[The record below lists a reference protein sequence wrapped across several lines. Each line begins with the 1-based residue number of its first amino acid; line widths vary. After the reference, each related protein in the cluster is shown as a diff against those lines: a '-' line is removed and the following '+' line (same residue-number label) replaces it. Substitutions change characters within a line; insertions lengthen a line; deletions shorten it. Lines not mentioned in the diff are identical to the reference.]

1 MIKQLRSLLVLA
13 LLAVVGQ
20 TNAQV
25 VFTETFDQ
33 CASVGG
39 NDGGWEKVNPS
50 GEILTDNEGWMFENG
65 SAAYQCA
72 RFGTAKMMGSA
83 TTPSIALSGN
93 GTLTFRAGAWMKD
106 AQELILSAEGA
117 TLDVEGVTMSNQGA
131 FTDYTVPITGAT
143 GNVKITFKG
152 AGASK
157 SRFFLDDVVVTA
169 TGAATKKAAGLEFS
183 TTSATAVVGQ
193 PFTAPTLSNPNNLA
207 VTYSSSDENVA
218 TVAADGT
225 VTIKAAGT
233 TTIKATSEET
243 AEYYAG
249 STSYT
254 LTVATTVDNIAA
266 FKALA
271 DKTTAVLKLKDAQ
284 VLYAYNN
291 DMYVRDATGAIDF
304 FKSGLNYTQN
314 QMLNGSL
321 VGTYESYFDTPELT
335 NPTDVKLT
343 ATDGTAATPITLTK
357 EQLTADHYCD
367 LVKFA
372 GVYNEADKTIGG
384 VVVYDKFGTGVLDD
398 FTDGASYAV
407 IGILVPFKSEP
418 EILVTGYEESAKEEA
433 GLSYGDIVSATAE
446 LGKAFTEPTLT
457 NPNNLPV
464 TYKSSDENVATVDAS
479 GKVTLKANGM
489 TTITASSAET
499 AQYLAGSASYN
510 LFVVSSYNNIA
521 DFKKNVGENNYG
533 ILNLKDAEV
542 VYLNKYEGKTSTNT
556 ECYVR
561 DASGAI
567 VFFNTSFE
575 YEANTVLNGTVLA
588 KYTVY
593 NGLPEITIT
602 DDENITTST
611 GNAAP
616 IELAASDVNESYY
629 GNLVSVTGK
638 YAKGDKNQTIDDLVL
653 YDKFKNG
660 YLDNLTD
667 GEAYTVVGIVVTYY
681 NKTDNTVIA
690 ELAPIKEVV
699 TGINDIKAETQS
711 NGAVYNLA
719 GQKVDGSYKGI
730 VIRDGKKYLNK

>member
-72 RFGTAKMMGSA
+72 RFGTAKKMGSA

-372 GVYNEADKTIGG
+372 GVYNEVDKTIGG

-446 LGKAFTEPTLT
+446 LGKDFTEPTLT

-499 AQYLAGSASYN
+499 AQFLAGSASYN

>member
-72 RFGTAKMMGSA
+72 RIGTAKKMGSA

-446 LGKAFTEPTLT
+446 LGKDFTEPTLT

>member
-39 NDGGWEKVNPS
+39 NDGGWSGVNPT
-50 GEILTDNEGWMFENG
+50 GEILADNEGWTFENG
-65 SAAYQCA
+65 SAAKQCA
-72 RFGTAKMMGSA
+72 KFGTTKKMGSA

-249 STSYT
+249 SASYT

-446 LGKAFTEPTLT
+446 LGKDFTEPTLT

>member
-72 RFGTAKMMGSA
+72 RFGTAKKMGSA

-207 VTYSSSDENVA
+207 VTYSSSNENVA

-225 VTIKAAGT
+225 ITIKAAGT

-446 LGKAFTEPTLT
+446 LGKDFTEPTLT

-588 KYTVY
+588 KYTVF

-616 IELAASDVNESYY
+616 IELAASDVNENYY

-638 YAKGDKNQTIDDLVL
+638 YAKGEKNQTIDDLVL

>member
-72 RFGTAKMMGSA
+72 RFGTAKKMGSA

-193 PFTAPTLSNPNNLA
+193 PFIAPTLSNPNNLA

-446 LGKAFTEPTLT
+446 LGKDFTEPTLT

>member
-20 TNAQV
+20 TNAQA

-39 NDGGWEKVNPS
+39 NDGGWSGVNPS
-50 GEILTDNEGWMFENG
+50 GEILADNEGWTFENG
-65 SAAYQCA
+65 SAADKCA
-72 RFGTAKMMGSA
+72 KFGTAKKMGSA

-93 GTLTFRAGAWMKD
+93 GTLTFRAGAWKGD
-106 AQELILSAEGA
+106 AAELVLSAEGA
-117 TLDVEGVTMSNQGA
+117 TLDVEGVTMSNKGA
-131 FTDYTVPITGAT
+131 FTDYTVNITGAS

-152 AGASK
+152 SAAAKG
-157 SRFFLDDVVVTA
+157 RFFLDDVVVTA
-169 TGAATKKAAGLEFS
+169 TGAATKKAAGLVFS
-183 TTSATAVVGQ
+183 ATSATAVVGQ

-207 VTYSSSDENVA
+207 VTYSSSNENVA

-249 STSYT
+249 SASYT
-254 LTVATTVDNIAA
+254 LTVATSVDNIAA

-271 DKTTAVLKLKDAQ
+271 DKTTAVLNLKDAQ

-304 FKSGLNYTQN
+304 FKSGLSYTQN

-343 ATDGTAATPITLTK
+343 ATDGTAATPITVTK
-357 EQLTADHYCD
+357 DQLTADHYCD

-372 GVYNEADKTIGG
+372 GVYSEADKTIGG
-384 VVVYDKFGTGVLDD
+384 VAVFDKFGTGVLDD

-418 EILVTGYEESAKEEA
+418 EILVTDYEESSKEEA

-446 LGKAFTEPTLT
+446 LGKDFTEPTLN
-457 NPNNLPV
+457 NPNNLSV
-464 TYKSSDENVATVDAS
+464 TYTSSDENVATVDAN

-499 AQYLAGSASYN
+499 AKYLAGSASYN

-588 KYTVY
+588 KYTVF

-616 IELAASDVNESYY
+616 IELAASDVNENYY

-638 YAKGDKNQTIDDLVL
+638 YAKGEKNQTIDDLVL
-653 YDKFKNG
+653 YDKFKTG
-660 YLDNLTD
+660 YLNNLTD
-667 GEAYTVVGIVVTYY
+667 GETYTVVGIVVTYY
-681 NKTDNTVIA
+681 NKTDKTVTA
-690 ELAPIKEVV
+690 ELAPIKDVV
-699 TGINDIKAETQS
+699 TGINDIKAETKS

>member
-72 RFGTAKMMGSA
+72 RFGTAKKMGSA

-93 GTLTFRAGAWMKD
+93 GTLTFRAGAWKKD
-106 AQELILSAEGA
+106 AQELILTAEGA

-131 FTDYTVPITGAT
+131 FTDYTVPITGAS

>member
-39 NDGGWEKVNPS
+39 NDGGWSGVNPT
-50 GEILTDNEGWMFENG
+50 GEILADNEGWTFENG

-72 RFGTAKMMGSA
+72 RFGTAKKMGSA

-193 PFTAPTLSNPNNLA
+193 PLTAPTLSNPNNLA

-446 LGKAFTEPTLT
+446 LGKDFTEPTLT

>member
-20 TNAQV
+20 TNAQA

-39 NDGGWEKVNPS
+39 NDGGWSGVNPS
-50 GEILTDNEGWMFENG
+50 GEILADNEGWTFENG
-65 SAAYQCA
+65 SAADKCA
-72 RFGTAKMMGSA
+72 KFGTAKKMGSA

-93 GTLTFRAGAWMKD
+93 GTLTFRAGAWKGD
-106 AQELILSAEGA
+106 AAELVLSAEGA
-117 TLDVEGVTMSNQGA
+117 TLDVEGVTMSNKGA
-131 FTDYTVPITGAT
+131 FTDYTVNITGAS

-152 AGASK
+152 SAAAKG
-157 SRFFLDDVVVTA
+157 RFFLDDVVVTA
-169 TGAATKKAAGLEFS
+169 TGAATKKAAGLVFS
-183 TTSATAVVGQ
+183 ATSATAVVGQ

-207 VTYSSSDENVA
+207 VTYSSSNENVA

-249 STSYT
+249 SASYT
-254 LTVATTVDNIAA
+254 LTVATSVDNIAA

-271 DKTTAVLKLKDAQ
+271 DKTTAVLNLKDAQ

-304 FKSGLNYTQN
+304 FKSGLSYTQN

-343 ATDGTAATPITLTK
+343 ATDGTAATPITVTK
-357 EQLTADHYCD
+357 DQLTADHYCD

-372 GVYNEADKTIGG
+372 GVYSEADKTIGG
-384 VVVYDKFGTGVLDD
+384 VAVFDKFGTGVLDD

-418 EILVTGYEESAKEEA
+418 EILVTDYEESSKEEA

-446 LGKAFTEPTLT
+446 LGKDFTEPTLN
-457 NPNNLPV
+457 NPNNLSV
-464 TYKSSDENVATVDAS
+464 TYTSSDENVATVDAN

-499 AQYLAGSASYN
+499 AKYLAGSASYN

-588 KYTVY
+588 KYTVF

-611 GNAAP
+611 GDAAP
-616 IELAASDVNESYY
+616 IELAASDVNENYY

-638 YAKGDKNQTIDDLVL
+638 YAKGEKNQTIDDLVL
-653 YDKFKNG
+653 YDKFKTG
-660 YLDNLTD
+660 YLNNLTD
-667 GEAYTVVGIVVTYY
+667 GETYTVVGIVVTYY
-681 NKTDNTVIA
+681 NKTDKTVTA
-690 ELAPIKEVV
+690 ELAPIKDVV
-699 TGINDIKAETQS
+699 TGINDIKAETKS

>member
-72 RFGTAKMMGSA
+72 RFGTAKKMGSA

-446 LGKAFTEPTLT
+446 LGKDFT
-457 NPNNLPV
+457 
-464 TYKSSDENVATVDAS
+464 
-479 GKVTLKANGM
+479 
-489 TTITASSAET
+489 
-499 AQYLAGSASYN
+499 
-510 LFVVSSYNNIA
+510 
-521 DFKKNVGENNYG
+521 
-533 ILNLKDAEV
+533 
-542 VYLNKYEGKTSTNT
+542 
-556 ECYVR
+556 
-561 DASGAI
+561 
-567 VFFNTSFE
+567 
-575 YEANTVLNGTVLA
+575 
-588 KYTVY
+588 
-593 NGLPEITIT
+593 
-602 DDENITTST
+602 
-611 GNAAP
+611 
-616 IELAASDVNESYY
+616 
-629 GNLVSVTGK
+629 
-638 YAKGDKNQTIDDLVL
+638 
-653 YDKFKNG
+653 
-660 YLDNLTD
+660 
-667 GEAYTVVGIVVTYY
+667 
-681 NKTDNTVIA
+681 
-690 ELAPIKEVV
+690 
-699 TGINDIKAETQS
+699 
-711 NGAVYNLA
+711 
-719 GQKVDGSYKGI
+719 
-730 VIRDGKKYLNK
+730 

>member
-72 RFGTAKMMGSA
+72 RFGTAKKMGSA

-183 TTSATAVVGQ
+183 ATSATAVVGQ

-207 VTYSSSDENVA
+207 VTYSSSNENVA

-249 STSYT
+249 SASYT
-254 LTVATTVDNIAA
+254 LTVATSVDNIAA

-446 LGKAFTEPTLT
+446 LGKDFTEPTLT

>member
-72 RFGTAKMMGSA
+72 KFGTAKKMGSA

-117 TLDVEGVTMSNQGA
+117 TLDVEGVTMSNNGA
-131 FTDYTVPITGAT
+131 FTDYTVNITGAS

-152 AGASK
+152 SAAAKG
-157 SRFFLDDVVVTA
+157 RFFLDDVVVTA
-169 TGAATKKAAGLEFS
+169 TGATTKKAAGLEFS
-183 TTSATAVVGQ
+183 AASATAVVGQ

-207 VTYSSSDENVA
+207 VTYSSSNENVA

-249 STSYT
+249 SASYT
-254 LTVATTVDNIAA
+254 LTVATSVDNIAA

-446 LGKAFTEPTLT
+446 LGKDFTEPTLT

-567 VFFNTSFE
+567 VFYNTSFE

-638 YAKGDKNQTIDDLVL
+638 YAKGDKNQTIDDLML
-653 YDKFKNG
+653 YDKFKTG

-681 NKTDNTVIA
+681 NKTDKSVIA

-699 TGINDIKAETQS
+699 TGISDIKAETQS

>member
-72 RFGTAKMMGSA
+72 RFGTAKKMGSA

-93 GTLTFRAGAWMKD
+93 GTLTFRAGAWKKD

>member
-72 RFGTAKMMGSA
+72 KFGTAQKMGSA

-93 GTLTFRAGAWMKD
+93 GTLTFRAGAWKKD

-183 TTSATAVVGQ
+183 ATSATAVVGQ

-207 VTYSSSDENVA
+207 VTYTSNNENVA

-249 STSYT
+249 SASYT

-407 IGILVPFKSEP
+407 IGILVSFKSEP

-446 LGKAFTEPTLT
+446 LGKDFTEPTLT